1 MPKTVHRE
9 FASMREF
16 VDYVAGPSDVPDADR
31 IAYAIDRADWQG
43 TTSWDEAAAK
53 VFRWDEGAALVQ
65 AMRAKISAG
74 VERFKVETYRSAQL
88 PGVVVM
94 DDYIKGKPRPVIA
107 LRKSQEKLPNAGKVV
122 RLAINAFA
130 SGSVDTE
137 VLITRGAAVMALA
150 DAIEKR
156 GGKVEIVI
164 RFTTGNRT
172 GSQLVNYEVTV
183 KRPGQALN
191 LNSVAFAMAHPS
203 MCRRMCFGA
212 MERENATMRK
222 HIGATGN
229 RAGFY
234 GYPAHNPQEGELY
247 LPCASGYEPQWSSEE
262 GAVKWVNDYLTR
274 EGWV

>member
-1 MPKTVHRE
+1 MPTQIDRQ
-9 FASMREF
+9 FASMGEF
-16 VDYVAGPSDVPDADR
+16 VEYVSGPSDVEDR
-31 IAYAIDRADWQG
+31 ITTCTDRAEWQG
-43 TTSWDEAAAK
+43 TADWDEAAAK
-53 VFRWDEGAALVQ
+53 VFRWDEGAERVQ

-107 LRKSQEKLPNAGKVV
+107 LRKSQDKLPNAGKVV

-130 SGSVDTE
+130 SGSVSTE

-156 GGKVEIVI
+156 GGKVEVVI
-164 RFTTGNRT
+164 RYTAGNRS
-172 GSQLVNYEVTV
+172 GSTKVNYEVTV
-183 KRPGQALN
+183 KRAGQNLN

-212 MERENATMRK
+212 MERENATVRK
-222 HIGATGN
+222 AIGATG
-229 RAGFY
+229 ASVGFY
-234 GYPAHNPQEGELY
+234 AYPASNPMPGEVY
-247 LPCASGYEPQWSSEE
+247 LPCASGYEPQWSSED
-262 GAVKWVNDYLTR
+262 GAIAWVNDYLAR